1 MDTHTASI
9 NTQSPRHTTVD
20 VWWCTILSVD
30 VGPICP
36 IKMRSQ
42 ITVQDP
48 MAHHKGEQAD
58 VLWSRD
64 NYLWPLMYIHNM
76 CNIHERVLVEIT
88 L

>member
-1 MDTHTASI
+1 MMYMDTHTASI

-30 VGPICP
+30 VGLICP

-64 NYLWPLMYIHNM
+64 NYTFGH
-76 CNIHERVLVEIT
+76 
-88 L
+88 